1 MLNSKV
7 YNKEDTIQNHWEETQ
22 VPKNEKCI
30 NLTVKQM
37 EKRWLFIANAVHR
50 MYKYN
55 LRLKE
60 GIG

>member
-1 MLNSKV
+1 M
-7 YNKEDTIQNHWEETQ
+7 
-22 VPKNEKCI
+22 PKNEKCI
-30 NLTVKQM
+30 NLTEEQM
-37 EKRWLFIANAVHR
+37 ENRWLFIANAVHR